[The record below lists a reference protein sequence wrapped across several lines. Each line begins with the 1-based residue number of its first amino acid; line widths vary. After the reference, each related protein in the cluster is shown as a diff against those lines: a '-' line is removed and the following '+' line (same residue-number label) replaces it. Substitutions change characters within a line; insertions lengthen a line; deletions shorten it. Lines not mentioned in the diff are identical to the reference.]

1 MRWALFGPTPG
12 SARSAS
18 IRPASAGE
26 CRIRWPNRSE
36 RQLQAR
42 RQLQPA
48 HEAGHLRLRR
58 HLNPAHRVVDRGTD
72 QILEHLAIPA
82 DYRRF
87 DLHALDLMAA
97 IGGDLEHNAPTFT
110 GHFESRQL

>member
-26 CRIRWPNRSE
+26 CRIRWRSRSE
-36 RQLQAR
+36 RQLQACG
-42 RQLQPA
+42 QLQPA
-48 HEAGHLRLRR
+48 HDASHLRLRR
-58 HLNPAHRVVDRGTD
+58 RLDPAHRVVDRGAD

-82 DYRRF
+82 HYRRL
-87 DLHALDLMAA
+87 DLHALDLVAA
-97 IGGDLEHNAPTFT
+97 IDGDLDHTAAGFT
-110 GHFESRQL
+110 GHY